1 MKNLSKLFTIV
12 MVAGLSMLLT
22 GCGDATDNPTPA
34 KYVEIDLSDV
44 TLEAGESQAINL
56 IYVDPSVKLECVSDN
71 PNVVTVDDNLVLTA
85 VGEGETLVTVNVKV
99 LNGNAEVIKNEFYS
113 IKVVVSASPIES
125 MEISDEPISQF
136 DAD

>member
-22 GCGDATDNPTPA
+22 GCTDVSDNPTPA
-34 KYVEIDLSDV
+34 KYVEIDLSDIS
-44 TLEAGESQAINL
+44 LEAGKSQAINL

-85 VGEGETLVTVNVKV
+85 VGEGETLVTVNVIV
-99 LNGNAEVIKNEFYS
+99 VNAQSEVIKNEFYS
-113 IKVVVSASPIES
+113 IKVVVSASS

>member
-1 MKNLSKLFTIV
+1 MKNLCKLFTIV

-34 KYVEIDLSDV
+34 KYVEIDLSDI

-71 PNVVTVDDNLVLTA
+71 PDVVTVDDNLVLTA
-85 VGEGETLVTVNVKV
+85 VGEGEALVTVNVIV
-99 LNGNAEVIKNEFYS
+99 VNAQSEVIKNEFYS
-113 IKVVVSASPIES
+113 IKVVVTSNS

>member
-22 GCGDATDNPTPA
+22 GCTDVNDNPTPA
-34 KYVEIDLSDV
+34 KYVEIDLSDIS
-44 TLEAGESQAINL
+44 LEAGKSQAINL

-71 PNVVTVDDNLVLTA
+71 PDVVTVDDNLVLTA

-113 IKVVVSASPIES
+113 IKVVVTSSS

>member
-22 GCGDATDNPTPA
+22 GCTDVDDNPTPA
-34 KYVEIDLSDV
+34 NYVEIDLSDI

-71 PNVVTVDDNLVLTA
+71 PDVVTVDDNLVLTA
-85 VGEGETLVTVNVKV
+85 VGEGEALVTVNVIV
-99 LNGNAEVIKNEFYS
+99 VNAQSEVIKNEFYS
-113 IKVVVSASPIES
+113 IKVVVTSSS

>member
-34 KYVEIDLSDV
+34 KYVEIDLSDIM
-44 TLEAGESQAINL
+44 LEAGESQAINL

>member
-22 GCGDATDNPTPA
+22 GCGDATDNPTPV
-34 KYVEIDLSDV
+34 KYVEIDLSDI

>member
-22 GCGDATDNPTPA
+22 GCTDVNDHPTPA
-34 KYVEIDLSDV
+34 KYVEIDLSDI

>member
-34 KYVEIDLSDV
+34 KYVEIDLSDIS
-44 TLEAGESQAINL
+44 LEAGKSQAINL

-71 PNVVTVDDNLVLTA
+71 PDVVTVDDNLVLTA